1 MKFSNNIRNIN
12 IERQLV
18 AGLKNGDAAC
28 FESLVRD
35 YGGRMLAVARRYIH
49 NGADAQ
55 DCVQE
60 AYLQAFRNIHQFK
73 GQSSIATWLHRIV
86 VNAALMKIRANKR
99 RPEEYIDDDEE
110 ALFNASGE
118 RIERETEVSLS
129 VEDVLIDEDARG
141 EVRRCINQ
149 LPEFSRQL
157 VLLRDIEGNSKVETA
172 RLLEVTISNVKTGL
186 HRARKALRQRIEQTV
201 DIKYQNLSAKYE
213 NNFINHSRSYQS

>member
-1 MKFSNNIRNIN
+1 MMKFSNNIRNIN

-35 YGGRMLAVARRYIH
+35 YGGRMLAVARRYTH
-49 NGADAQ
+49 NEADAQ

-60 AYLQAFRNIHQFK
+60 AYLQAFRSIHRFK

-86 VNAALMKIRANKR
+86 VNAALMKIRVSKR
-99 RPEEYIDDDEE
+99 RPEEFLEDNE
-110 ALFNASGE
+110 ALFNAGGE
-118 RIERETEVSLS
+118 RIESETEMSLS
-129 VEDVLIDEDARG
+129 VEDALIDEDTRR

-157 VLLRDIEGNSKVETA
+157 VLLRDIEGYSKVETA

-213 NNFINHSRSYQS
+213 NNFISHNRNYQS

>member
-1 MKFSNNIRNIN
+1 
-12 IERQLV
+12 
-18 AGLKNGDAAC
+18 
-28 FESLVRD
+28 
-35 YGGRMLAVARRYIH
+35 MLSTARRYTH
-49 NGADAQ
+49 NEADAQ

-99 RPEEYIDDDEE
+99 RPEEFIEDNE
-110 ALFNASGE
+110 ALFNGGGE
-118 RIERETEVSLS
+118 RIERQTEVSLS
-129 VEDVLIDEDARG
+129 VEDVLIDEDTRG

-157 VLLRDIEGNSKVETA
+157 VLLRDIEGYSTEETA
-172 RLLEVTISNVKTGL
+172 RLMDITAGNVKTGL
-186 HRARKALRQRIEQTV
+186 HRARKALKQRIE
-201 DIKYQNLSAKYE
+201 KYADTKPPYLSVKKE

>member
-1 MKFSNNIRNIN
+1 MNKNS
-12 IERQLV
+12 QLSDE
-18 AGLKNGDAAC
+18 GQLIKDLQNGDALSY
-28 FESLVRD
+28 ETLVRD
-35 YGGRMLAVARRYIH
+35 YGSRMLAVARRYTH
-49 NGADAQ
+49 NEADAQ

-60 AYLQAFRNIHQFK
+60 AYLQAFRGIHRFK

-86 VNAALMKIRANKR
+86 VNAALMKIRTSKR
-99 RPEEYIDDDEE
+99 RPEEFLEDSE

-118 RIERETEVSLS
+118 RIESEAEMSLS
-129 VEDVLIDEDARG
+129 VEDALIDEDTRR

-157 VLLRDIEGNSKVETA
+157 VLLRDIEGYSTEETA

-201 DIKYQNLSAKYE
+201 DMKYQNLSAKYE
-213 NNFINHSRSYQS
+213 NNFINHNRNYLS